1 MSETAPE
8 RLSRLLALVPW
19 LRAHDGIT
27 IAEAAAHFQISDE
40 QLSKDLW
47 QLIVCGIPGYGPDQ
61 LVDIQFWDDDRI
73 HVLDPITLERPLR
86 LTGEEVAALHLG
98 LRVLNNIPG
107 AQAQQSILS
116 AMVKLEALGESTLTL
131 DITMADQSSL
141 IATLDDAISR
151 GSVVEIEYASG
162 DADVIEKRRIQ
173 PRSSFS
179 VDGFVYVHAWCFL
192 ADAVRTFRT
201 DRIVSF
207 SPTPDEPPP
216 STPARE
222 DPPALRRD
230 PENMST
236 ALIHIAPDAL
246 WILDS
251 EPVERVADA
260 EWGAEQ
266 SPEEASG
273 GTRAKIHYASV
284 DWLVR
289 WVMGHAGA
297 VSVVEPV
304 EVRSLV
310 RRAAHSRLHSG

>member
-27 IAEAAAHFQISDE
+27 IAEAASHFQISEE

-73 HVLDPITLERPLR
+73 HVLNPITLERPLR

-98 LRVLNNIPG
+98 LRVLNNLPG
-107 AQAQQSILS
+107 AHAQQSILS
-116 AMVKLEALGESTLTL
+116 AMVKLEDLGETTLTL
-131 DITMADQSSL
+131 GITMADQSSL

-162 DADVIEKRRIQ
+162 HADVIEMRRIQ

-192 ADAVRTFRT
+192 ADDVRTFRT
-201 DRIVSF
+201 DRIVSC
-207 SPTPDEPPP
+207 SPVLDDAPP
-216 STPARE
+216 SAPAGE
-222 DPPALRRD
+222 DPRAPRRD
-230 PENMST
+230 PANMST
-236 ALIHIAPDAL
+236 ALIHIAPEAF

-251 EPVERVADA
+251 EPVVQAPETSA
-260 EWGAEQ
+260 EGAGED
-266 SPEEASG
+266 PEDGVFAEI
-273 GTRAKIHYASV
+273 RYAS
-284 DWLVR
+284 DNWLAR
-289 WVMGHAGA
+289 WVMGHAGM

-310 RRAAHSRLHSG
+310 RQAAHSRLHPG